1 LSDCW
6 IRRSAIALS
15 LAGIA
20 LTGYLLYERSDAGA
34 LLCSTGGCE
43 TVQTSEYATMLGF
56 PVALLGLAGFL
67 VFLGLFVAHG
77 ALAEAGA
84 VAVGIAAVL
93 FSS

>member
-1 LSDCW
+1 
-6 IRRSAIALS
+6 
-15 LAGIA
+15 
-20 LTGYLLYERSDAGA
+20 
-34 LLCSTGGCE
+34 
-43 TVQTSEYATMLGF
+43 MLGF